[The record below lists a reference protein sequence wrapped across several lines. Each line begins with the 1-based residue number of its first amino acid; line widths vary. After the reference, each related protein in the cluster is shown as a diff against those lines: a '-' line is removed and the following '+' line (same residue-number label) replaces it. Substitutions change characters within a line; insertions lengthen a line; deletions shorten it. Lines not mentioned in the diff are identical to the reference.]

1 VVQGRESILKRARA
15 FAKKHRETNDSV
27 WLPVPNAFGQL
38 VGYANAFCGIKLP
51 ICPETEQTLIALLEN
66 PGLILDRI
74 PPQQAWPQT
83 ATVVETLKC
92 LKPFPS
98 NPNATLI
105 RKFLGEY
112 SPTSPTSEARYSITR
127 TLDCLEGVVLA
138 LWINK
143 HARVQPLNQ
152 PTAL

>member
-1 VVQGRESILKRARA
+1 
-15 FAKKHRETNDSV
+15 V
-27 WLPVPNAFGQL
+27 WLRVPNAFGQL

-74 PPQQAWPQT
+74 PPQEASTQT
-83 ATVVETLKC
+83 AMVVETLKC

-98 NPNATLI
+98 KPNATLI

-112 SPTSPTSEARYSITR
+112 SPTSPTSEARYAITPNIR
-127 TLDCLEGVVLA
+127 
-138 LWINK
+138 
-143 HARVQPLNQ
+143 H
-152 PTAL
+152 TALEVLTAWKMWVWRCG